1 MPIKTSEPKV
11 GDVMWRAVAETR
23 AERMKAFLDGRIP
36 TSFVANTSLVALYRT
51 VRAQIQFE
59 QWLVVRVTE
68 STYVI
73 ARSFLGKYE
82 ALPGCGTLEQPEELT
97 EAEVLHRI
105 KFRKWATYRQ
115 HKCAYVL
122 HAWATKEQALESLR
136 IRTTLRVAHAKNRLQ
151 EAETVLAEV
160 QELIAKDP
168 AEIEIIE
175 V

>member
-11 GDVMWRAVAETR
+11 GDVMWRAVAETV
-23 AERMKAFLDGRIP
+23 AERMRFYLGCSAADGL
-36 TSFVANTSLVALYRT
+36 SAVAART

-151 EAETVLAEV
+151 EAETVLAAV